1 METSPSK
8 TVVIDRE
15 AREVEVEVEVEV
27 RGYITA
33 RHISGA

>member
-15 AREVEVEVEVEV
+15 AREVEV

-33 RHISGA
+33 RHNSGA

>member
-15 AREVEVEVEVEV
+15 AREVEVEV